1 MGENLLHVV
10 SRGLGVG
17 DSLQNWASRPPYL
30 RLVSSSLVRLM
41 PAVMPGPSPTP
52 FLLTP
57 SFPPRTYSCTRA
69 CSQRGTLVYTQCAT
83 RAGAQV
89 CSFSAIR
96 ITPSSHST
104 SCLPGLPVPSWPPLS
119 RASMA
124 AQHKVSL
131 ELPCWLWVVW
141 RSAQFCSP
149 GAQRVPGSPKF

>member
-10 SRGLGVG
+10 SRGPGVG

-30 RLVSSSLVRLM
+30 RLDVLLTCQTDACHDARSFSHTL
-41 PAVMPGPSPTP
+41 PADP
-52 FLLTP
+52 FLSSP
-57 SFPPRTYSCTRA
+57 Y
-69 CSQRGTLVYTQCAT
+69 TLVHPCVLTERHTCVYTVCHKGRCT
-83 RAGAQV
+83 G

-96 ITPSSHST
+96 ITPSSRSP

-141 RSAQFCSP
+141 SFAQFCSP
-149 GAQRVPGSPKF
+149 GAQRVPGSPRF